1 MQRICVFAGSNKG
14 ARPEYAQAAQSLGQ
28 ELVRRGIG
36 LVYGGAS
43 VGLMGIVA
51 DSVMTGGGEVIGV
64 IPHVLVRKEVGHKNL
79 TQLHEVN
86 SMHERKAM
94 MADLADGFIALPGGF
109 GTFDELFEIVT
120 WAQLGLHQKPIG
132 LVNSASYFDP
142 VLQLLQHAAT
152 EGFLQVSKLD
162 LVLLEAEPSRLLDR
176 FASSIPAPV
185 TSKWSDLPTR

>member
-1 MQRICVFAGSNKG
+1 MQRICVFAGSNEG
-14 ARPEYAQAAQSLGQ
+14 ARPEYVQAAHSLGQ

-36 LVYGGAS
+36 LVYGGAR

-51 DSVMTGGGEVIGV
+51 ESVLAGGGEVIGV
-64 IPHVLVRKEVGHKNL
+64 IPHALVRREVDHKNL

-132 LVNSASYFDP
+132 LVNSAGYFDP

-162 LVLLEAEPSRLLDR
+162 LLLLEAEPGRLLDR
-176 FASSIPAPV
+176 FASYTPAPV
-185 TSKWSDLPTR
+185 TSKWSDLPVR